1 MVDADVAP
9 RLAVEDDGPGIPA
22 AERQKIFERFYR
34 LPSAGG
40 DGCGLGLSIV
50 REIASLH
57 DAQVEVASGDAGRGV
72 RFSVTFSAA
81 TVEAL

>member
-1 MVDADVAP
+1 MVEAAAAP

-22 AERQKIFERFYR
+22 VERHKIFERFYR
-34 LPSAGG
+34 LPGAGG

-57 DAQVEVASGDAGRGV
+57 AAHVEVTSGENGRGA
-72 RFSVTFSAA
+72 RFCVTFINA
-81 TVEAL
+81 TVEV